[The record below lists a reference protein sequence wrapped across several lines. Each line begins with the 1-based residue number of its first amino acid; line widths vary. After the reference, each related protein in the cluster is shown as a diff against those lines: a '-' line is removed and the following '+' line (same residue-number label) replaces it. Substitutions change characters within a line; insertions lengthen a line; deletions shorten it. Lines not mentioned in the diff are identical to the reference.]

1 MHINRNEIKK
11 TMSDQERHKKPK
23 NEESSTEED
32 IDSLSVDEKAAFEK
46 IMAEIASGGESPLAG
61 DAPGNVEEGVSESAV
76 PPDPEP
82 QEVDST
88 AMVEPDDS
96 PGAETGETSDPDSL
110 NDEQQAA
117 LDQIMAEIN
126 AQEAGAQPAA
136 DDTPVQQDGASPE
149 EESLSDDQQA
159 ALDKIMAEINGQNG
173 DADEPSQ
180 PETDT
185 PSPGS
190 DEALSDDQQAALSQI
205 MAEIES
211 KKGGRTDDT
220 KDGQSDHPDASQQ
233 DNPDSPSAESLP
245 DDQQAAL
252 DQIMAEIDSKRNRH
266 ENSPESEDETGDTD
280 PTVDQDAEL
289 AAVMDQIAK
298 SKPANHPEPTGVESS
313 AKTSLSMEEFDDE
326 LSQLLSSSDGKS
338 ASPEGVPASGEDS
351 TSAAAGDM
359 ASTPTDNPLA
369 QPGSADQREAES
381 EDREPATSTDDQR
394 QAPVAPGATET
405 VDDYPILQE
414 VNPETQ
420 YRNGPSTS
428 EPALRYR
435 AAPHTTQR
443 RKHRLR
449 NGFLLLLSVSV
460 VAGGAY
466 WAYVHKYS
474 WFAKKSIQRAT
485 SDQTYHADQKQVPAT
500 NAIGE
505 RPPARTQ
512 PTHVEAPS
520 AMPAADADPL
530 VALKTSLTQAREA
543 LQAKMA
549 SIEDLKAYYQKGVE
563 EDRVKLRTELS
574 NQGITTYD
582 KAEADKKIE
591 LIMRSIQRRM
601 AYTAKLNTPLRHL
614 QASSEALLY
623 LERRAQLYEA
633 LIHHISGL
641 PVAQFKAEV
650 REAVDRQ
657 LRENNRLSIDE
668 VQVQIPSLKDIWKQ
682 RGAQGFAKTRQK
694 AKSVV
699 EDPRNLAIG
708 QEICQG
714 QYENKYQLTELSAE
728 TAKCLLQWGGRD
740 MYLNALRHLPPAV
753 AKILAQ
759 WSGES
764 LSLNSLTELPDESAK
779 YIAQWPGKH
788 LSLNGL
794 VQLSPQATAYLS
806 QWKGE
811 QLEMVGLQS
820 IGRWENYG
828 THLFL
833 SEKLRRQLEHQ

>member
-11 TMSDQERHKKPK
+11 AMSDQERHKKPN
-23 NEESSTEED
+23 NEESSMEED

-46 IMAEIASGGESPLAG
+46 IMAEIASGGESPLAT
-61 DAPGNVEEGVSESAV
+61 DVPGNVEEGLPNSAV
-76 PPDPEP
+76 PPAPEP
-82 QEVDST
+82 QEGDST
-88 AMVEPDDS
+88 AMVAPGDS
-96 PGAETGETSDPDSL
+96 PDAETGEEGDPDGL

-117 LDQIMAEIN
+117 LDQIMADIN
-126 AQEAGAQPAA
+126 SQDAGGQPAA
-136 DDTPVQQDGASPE
+136 EEAPVQQDGSSPE
-149 EESLSDDQQA
+149 DGSLSADQQA
-159 ALDKIMAEINGQNG
+159 ALDKIMAEINGQTG
-173 DADEPSQ
+173 DTDEPSQ
-180 PETDT
+180 PEAD
-185 PSPGS
+185 PSSSSS
-190 DEALSDDQQAALSQI
+190 DEAMSDDQQAALEQI

-211 KKGGRTDDT
+211 KKGGRADDT
-220 KDGQSDHPDASQQ
+220 KEGQSDDPDASLQ
-233 DNPDSPSAESLP
+233 DSPDSRSAESLP

-252 DQIMAEIDSKRNRH
+252 DQIMAEIESKRNRS
-266 ENSPESEDETGDTD
+266 ENSPESGNNAGGTD
-280 PTVDQDAEL
+280 PYVDQDAEL
-289 AAVMDQIAK
+289 EAVMDQIAR
-298 SKPANHPEPTGVESS
+298 SKPANRPAQSGTESS
-313 AKTSLSMEEFDDE
+313 AKVNLSMEEFDDE

-338 ASPEGVPASGEDS
+338 ASPEEVPDSEDES
-351 TSAAAGDM
+351 ASAAAGHVT
-359 ASTPTDNPLA
+359 STSTDNHLA
-369 QPGSADQREAES
+369 QPGGANQLEAES
-381 EDREPATSTDDQR
+381 EDQELATSTEDQS
-394 QAPVAPGATET
+394 QIPVAPSAAKS

-420 YRNGPSTS
+420 HRNSPSTAK
-428 EPALRYR
+428 PALRYR
-435 AAPHTTQR
+435 AAPHTTKSG
-443 RKHRLR
+443 KHRFR
-449 NGFLLLLSVSV
+449 NGFLLLLIVSV

-474 WFAKKSIQRAT
+474 LFAKKPIQRAAPE
-485 SDQTYHADQKQVPAT
+485 QTYRADQKQAPAT

-505 RPPARTQ
+505 STPARPQ
-512 PTHVEAPS
+512 PTPAAVPS

-530 VALKTSLTQAREA
+530 VTLKTSLTQAREA

-549 SIEDLKAYYQKGVE
+549 SIEDLKAYYQKGIE
-563 EDRVKLRTELS
+563 EDLVKLRTELN
-574 NQGITTYD
+574 NQGIGTYD
-582 KAEADKKIE
+582 KAVADKKIE

-601 AYTAKLNTPLRHL
+601 AYTAKLNTPLRQL
-614 QASSEALLY
+614 QASSEGLLY
-623 LERRAQLYEA
+623 LERRAQLFEA
-633 LIHHISGL
+633 LVHQISGL
-641 PVAQFKAEV
+641 PVAQFKTEV

-682 RGAQGFAKTRQK
+682 RGAQGIDKTRQK
-694 AKSVV
+694 VKSVV
-699 EDPRNLAIG
+699 EDPRNLAVG

-740 MYLNALRHLPPAV
+740 MYLNALRHLPPAA

-759 WSGES
+759 WPGES
-764 LSLNSLTELPDESAK
+764 LSLNGLTELPDESAK

-794 VQLSPQATAYLS
+794 IQLSPQATAYLS

-833 SEKLRRQLEHQ
+833 SEKLRRQLERQ